1 MADPIEFYFDLSSP
15 YGYVGAQLIDA
26 VADRQGRQVIWK
38 PFMLGAVFKDEGTQ
52 PLVFYPKKGAYARR
66 DMARTARLHDI
77 PLNFP
82 AKFPQM
88 TVNASRIIYWT
99 GDRDQDARRRMS
111 LAFYHGIFGEGK
123 DISDKAVIREICEAE
138 GFDWAEVEAAIADPV
153 IKERLK
159 EETQAAL
166 DRGVF
171 GAPYFVVGDEPFWGV
186 DHLPQ
191 LEKWLETGGW

>member
-26 VADRQGRQVIWK
+26 VAERHGREVIWK
-38 PFMLGAVFKDEGTQ
+38 PFMLGAVFKEEGTQ

-66 DMARTARLHDI
+66 DMARTTRLHDI
-77 PLNFP
+77 PFNFP
-82 AKFPQM
+82 EKFPQL
-88 TVNASRIIYWT
+88 TVNAARIIYWA
-99 GDRDQDARRRMS
+99 GDRDPKERRRLT
-111 LAFYHGIFGEGK
+111 LAFYQAIFGEGK
-123 DISDKAVIREICEAE
+123 DISDKAVIRDVCEKE
-138 GFDWAEVEAAIADPV
+138 GLDWAEVEGAINDPV

-171 GAPYFVVGDEPFWGV
+171 GAPYFIVGDEPFWGV